1 MGLECN
7 ERVLW
12 RMAPGI
18 PVPRCMHHRDGTDFW
33 RTASLSRQPLRRSSP
48 GCIKPLCI
56 SSGPCQ
62 MCHHDRDYT
71 ESQNYTQTYYR
82 RAGRTVAHHD
92 RYMRRMRYQR
102 ARFLTALAD
111 SHEAARVW
119 GLEPVVEERALFGS
133 PTILGSKHRL
143 QTMMNSDVRILATHT

>member
-1 MGLECN
+1 MI
-7 ERVLW
+7 
-12 RMAPGI
+12 A
-18 PVPRCMHHRDGTDFW
+18 
-33 RTASLSRQPLRRSSP
+33 
-48 GCIKPLCI
+48 
-56 SSGPCQ
+56 
-62 MCHHDRDYT
+62 DYT

-92 RYMRRMRYQR
+92 RYMRRMHYRR

-119 GLEPVVEERALFGS
+119 GLEPVVEERAPFGA

-143 QTMMNSDVRILATHT
+143 QAMMNADDSNTCYMHCGQRAMNPQGCDLSS